1 MGHTIDEIKK
11 IKNLYLNEFK
21 TPPYDKYLNGIGISN
36 LRIRAKLTG
45 EDLKLKEGES
55 LDDLCLKVNLKTKL
69 PPPLTLP
76 SDYND
81 VRVFYDVIGEI
92 TAR

>member
-1 MGHTIDEIKK
+1 MLKIRDDIERWGIQLMKLKK
-11 IKNLYLNEFK
+11 SRTYILMNLK
-21 TPPYDKYLNGIGISN
+21 
-36 LRIRAKLTG
+36 